1 MTFENINAVFPSVLN
16 FFIFF
21 LEFLPYSQYALFQ
34 FFSFLNS
41 FKRFIVWQIN
51 MAEVEYNNRI

>member
-1 MTFENINAVFPSVLN
+1 MNAVFPSVLN

-21 LEFLPYSQYALFQ
+21 FEFLPYSQYALFQ